1 MMFSYKKAKNVLALT
16 AALSV
21 LCSQSVFAATLELD
35 LEETIQRALLT
46 NPDIKIAESQRKEAK
61 ADYSAAKSARGIS
74 ISLNHSTGRGGYADN
89 QAVRDAAGRIL
100 GYTKY
105 IGNDHSNSITASL
118 PIFTGGEL
126 QGQIGQAKANYRTML
141 SAEQQAYNEMKET
154 ATTGYFNM
162 LNAGNMKN
170 LRTESVDRLQ
180 AHLDNVIAQYNVG
193 IVARADVLRSEVE
206 LANAK
211 QDLITASN
219 EYDVAE
225 ATLNNI
231 IGTPLNTTLTLKDT
245 LQYVPYD
252 NDMAYCLAYS
262 EEHRP
267 ELKQAEYGVDAAE
280 AALVVARSG
289 HMPKIYANAS
299 NNWGGDGSNWPGD
312 DNENWSVGVTASM
325 NIFDS
330 GVTWSK
336 IHAAQEAL
344 VQAKETQRQVKD
356 AVELEVRTDYLNM
369 REAEKRITTAQVA
382 VASAEE
388 DYHIAVVRYQAG
400 VGTNIDVMDAQEAL
414 TQAKTNYY
422 QALYNYNTSKAA
434 LNTSMGVGVPVPE
447 PRTFPEPVED
457 TDVSAD
463 TEDAAAETVPD
474 EEMADADVQQGAEE
488 AANDSENAD
497 AEAAENAAPAE
508 QQSEAVPA
516 EEAAVDA
523 QAAAE

>member
-1 MMFSYKKAKNVLALT
+1 MFSYKKAKNVLALT

-46 NPDIKIAESQRKEAK
+46 NPSVKIAEYNRKAAK
-61 ADYSAAKSARGIS
+61 ADYSAAKGARGIS
-74 ISLNHSTGRGGYADN
+74 ISLNHESGRGGYADN
-89 QAVRDAAGRIL
+89 HILRDAAGRIL
-100 GYTKY
+100 SNDKQ
-105 IGNDHSNSITASL
+105 IGNTHSNSITASL

-126 QGQIGQAKANYRTML
+126 QGQIGQAKANYRSML
-141 SAEQQAYNEMKET
+141 SAEEQAYNEMKET

-162 LNAGNMKN
+162 LNATNMKA
-170 LRTESVDRLQ
+170 LRQESVDRLQ

-206 LANAK
+206 LANA
-211 QDLITASN
+211 QQNYITASN

-231 IGTPLNTTLTLKDT
+231 IGTPLGTTLLLKDR
-245 LQYVPYD
+245 LQYEPYE

-262 EEHRP
+262 EQHRP
-267 ELKQAEYGVDAAE
+267 ELKQAEYAIDSAE

-289 HMPKIYANAS
+289 HMPKVYANAS
-299 NNWGGDGSNWPGD
+299 NNWGGNGSDWPGD
-312 DNENWSVGVTASM
+312 DDENWSVGVTASM
-325 NIFDS
+325 NVFDS

-336 IHAAQEAL
+336 IHAAQENLAK
-344 VQAKETQRQVKD
+344 AKESQRQIKD
-356 AVELEVRTDYLNM
+356 NVELEVRTDYLNL
-369 REAEKRITTAQVA
+369 REAEKRITTTQVA

-434 LNTSMGVGVPVPE
+434 LNTSMGVGVSVPE

-457 TDVSAD
+457 TAAQSTESQSAGTD
-463 TEDAAAETVPD
+463 TAAAEQT
-474 EEMADADVQQGAEE
+474 AE
-488 AANDSENAD
+488 
-497 AEAAENAAPAE
+497 
-508 QQSEAVPA
+508 
-516 EEAAVDA
+516 
-523 QAAAE
+523 

>member
-1 MMFSYKKAKNVLALT
+1 MFSYKKAKNVLALT

-46 NPDIKIAESQRKEAK
+46 NPSVKFAEYNRKAAK
-61 ADYSAAKSARGIS
+61 ADYSAAKGARGIS
-74 ISLNHSTGRGGYADN
+74 ISLSHDSGRGGYADYAWRN
-89 QAVRDAAGRIL
+89 VNGGAPIW
-100 GYTKY
+100 TKS
-105 IGNDHSNSITASL
+105 IGNSHSNSITASL

-126 QGQIGQAKANYRTML
+126 QGQIGQAKANYRSML
-141 SAEQQAYNEMKET
+141 SAEEQAYNEMKET

-162 LNAGNMKN
+162 LNATNMKA
-170 LRTESVDRLQ
+170 LRQESVDRLQ

-206 LANAK
+206 LANA
-211 QDLITASN
+211 QQNYITASN
-219 EYDVAE
+219 EYDIAE

-231 IGTPLNTTLTLKDT
+231 IGTPLGTTLLLKDR
-245 LQYVPYD
+245 LQYEPYE

-262 EEHRP
+262 EQHRP
-267 ELKQAEYGVDAAE
+267 ELKQAEYAIDSAE

-289 HMPKIYANAS
+289 HMPKVYANAS
-299 NNWGGDGSNWPGD
+299 NNWGGNGSDWPGD
-312 DNENWSVGVTASM
+312 DDENWSVGVTASM
-325 NIFDS
+325 NVFDS

-336 IHAAQEAL
+336 IHAAQENLAK
-344 VQAKETQRQVKD
+344 AKESQRQIKD
-356 AVELEVRTDYLNM
+356 NVELEVRTDYLSM

-457 TDVSAD
+457 TAAQAADAQSAG
-463 TEDAAAETVPD
+463 TDAAAQTENA
-474 EEMADADVQQGAEE
+474 AD
-488 AANDSENAD
+488 DSAQASTAD
-497 AEAAENAAPAE
+497 AEQPAAENAASTAAE
-508 QQSEAVPA
+508 NGNT
-516 EEAAVDA
+516 
-523 QAAAE
+523 AAAEQTAE

>member
-1 MMFSYKKAKNVLALT
+1 MFSYKKAKNVLALT

-46 NPDIKIAESQRKEAK
+46 NPSVKIAEYNRKAAK
-61 ADYSAAKSARGIS
+61 ADYSAAKGARGIS
-74 ISLNHSTGRGGYADN
+74 ISLSHSTGRNGYADPQYN
-89 QAVRDAAGRIL
+89 QQLNIW
-100 GYTKY
+100 TKG
-105 IGNDHSNSITASL
+105 IGNSHSNSITASL

-126 QGQIGQAKANYRTML
+126 QGQIGQAKANYRSML
-141 SAEQQAYNEMKET
+141 SAEEQAYNEMKET

-162 LNAGNMKN
+162 LNATNMKA
-170 LRTESVDRLQ
+170 LRQESVDRLQ

-206 LANAK
+206 LANA
-211 QDLITASN
+211 QQNYITASN

-231 IGTPLNTTLTLKDT
+231 IGTPLGTTLLLKDR
-245 LQYVPYD
+245 LQYEPYE

-262 EEHRP
+262 EQHRP
-267 ELKQAEYGVDAAE
+267 ELKQAEYAIDSAE

-289 HMPKIYANAS
+289 HMPKVYANAS
-299 NNWGGDGSNWPGD
+299 NNWGGNGSDWPGD
-312 DNENWSVGVTASM
+312 DDENWSVGVTASM
-325 NIFDS
+325 NVFDS

-336 IHAAQEAL
+336 IHAAQENLAK
-344 VQAKETQRQVKD
+344 AKETQRQIKD
-356 AVELEVRTDYLNM
+356 NVELEVRTDYLNL
-369 REAEKRITTAQVA
+369 REAEKRITTTQVA

-457 TDVSAD
+457 TAAQAADAQSAG
-463 TEDAAAETVPD
+463 TDAAAQT
-474 EEMADADVQQGAEE
+474 
-488 AANDSENAD
+488 ENAD
-497 AEAAENAAPAE
+497 SDTAQAPANTADAEQPAAENAASTAAE
-508 QQSEAVPA
+508 NGNT
-516 EEAAVDA
+516 
-523 QAAAE
+523 AAAEQTAE

>member
-1 MMFSYKKAKNVLALT
+1 MFSYKKAKNVLALT

-46 NPDIKIAESQRKEAK
+46 NPSVKIAEYNRKAAK
-61 ADYSAAKSARGIS
+61 ADYSAAKGARGIS
-74 ISLNHSTGRGGYADN
+74 ISLNHSTGRGGYAEAQSRFNTAMGTWISDK
-89 QAVRDAAGRIL
+89 Q
-100 GYTKY
+100 
-105 IGNDHSNSITASL
+105 IGNSHSNSITASL

-126 QGQIGQAKANYRTML
+126 QGQIGQSKANYRSML
-141 SAEQQAYNEMKET
+141 SAEEQAYNEMKET

-162 LNAGNMKN
+162 LNATNMKA
-170 LRTESVDRLQ
+170 LRQESVDRLQ

-206 LANAK
+206 LANA
-211 QDLITASN
+211 QQNYITASN

-231 IGTPLNTTLTLKDT
+231 IGTPLGTTLLLKDR
-245 LQYVPYD
+245 LQYEPYE

-262 EEHRP
+262 EQHRP

-289 HMPKIYANAS
+289 HMPKVYANAS
-299 NNWGGDGSNWPGD
+299 NNWGGNGSDWPGD
-312 DNENWSVGVTASM
+312 DDENWSVGVTASM
-325 NIFDS
+325 NVFDS

-336 IHAAQEAL
+336 IHAAQENLAK
-344 VQAKETQRQVKD
+344 AKESQRQIKD
-356 AVELEVRTDYLNM
+356 NVELEVRTDYLNL

-457 TDVSAD
+457 T
-463 TEDAAAETVPD
+463 AAQA
-474 EEMADADVQQGAEE
+474 ADAQSAGTDT
-488 AANDSENAD
+488 AAQTENAASDSAQASTAD
-497 AEAAENAAPAE
+497 AEQPAAENAASTAAE
-508 QQSEAVPA
+508 NGNT
-516 EEAAVDA
+516 
-523 QAAAE
+523 AAAEQTAE

>member
-1 MMFSYKKAKNVLALT
+1 MFSYKKAKNVLALT

-46 NPDIKIAESQRKEAK
+46 NPSVKIAEYNRKAAK
-61 ADYSAAKSARGIS
+61 ADYSAAKSSRGIS
-74 ISLNHSTGRGGYADN
+74 ISLSHDSGRGGYADN
-89 QAVRDAAGRIL
+89 RSYVITDNMGRQIPR
-100 GYTKY
+100 YDKS
-105 IGNDHSNSITASL
+105 IGNSHSNSITASL

-126 QGQIGQAKANYRTML
+126 QGQIGQAKANYRSML
-141 SAEQQAYNEMKET
+141 SAEEQAYNEMKET

-162 LNAGNMKN
+162 LNATNMKA
-170 LRTESVDRLQ
+170 LRQESVDRLQ

-206 LANAK
+206 LANA
-211 QDLITASN
+211 QQNYITASN

-231 IGTPLNTTLTLKDT
+231 IGTPLGTTLLLKDR
-245 LQYVPYD
+245 LQYEPYE

-262 EEHRP
+262 EQHRP
-267 ELKQAEYGVDAAE
+267 ELKQAEYAIDSAE

-289 HMPKIYANAS
+289 HMPKVYANAS
-299 NNWGGDGSNWPGD
+299 NNWGGNGSDWPGD
-312 DNENWSVGVTASM
+312 DDENWSVGVTASM
-325 NIFDS
+325 NVFDS

-336 IHAAQEAL
+336 IHAAQENLAK
-344 VQAKETQRQVKD
+344 AKESQRQIKD
-356 AVELEVRTDYLNM
+356 NVELEVRTDYLNL
-369 REAEKRITTAQVA
+369 REAEKRITTTQVA

-457 TDVSAD
+457 TAAQAADAQSAG
-463 TEDAAAETVPD
+463 TDAAAQTENA
-474 EEMADADVQQGAEE
+474 ADDSAQAP
-488 AANDSENAD
+488 ANTAD
-497 AEAAENAAPAE
+497 AEQPAAENAASTAAE
-508 QQSEAVPA
+508 NGNT
-516 EEAAVDA
+516 
-523 QAAAE
+523 AAAEQTAE

>member
-1 MMFSYKKAKNVLALT
+1 MFSYKKAKNVLALT

-46 NPDIKIAESQRKEAK
+46 NPSVKIAEYNRKAAK

-74 ISLNHSTGRGGYADN
+74 ISLSHDSGRGGYADPQYN
-89 QAVRDAAGRIL
+89 QQLRIW
-100 GYTKY
+100 TKG
-105 IGNDHSNSITASL
+105 IDNSHSNSITASL

-126 QGQIGQAKANYRTML
+126 QGQIGQAKANYRSML
-141 SAEQQAYNEMKET
+141 SAEEQAYNEMKET

-162 LNAGNMKN
+162 LNATNMKA
-170 LRTESVDRLQ
+170 LRQESVDRLQ

-206 LANAK
+206 LANA
-211 QDLITASN
+211 QQNYITASN

-231 IGTPLNTTLTLKDT
+231 IGTPLGTTLLLKDR
-245 LQYVPYD
+245 LQYEPYE

-262 EEHRP
+262 EQHRP
-267 ELKQAEYGVDAAE
+267 ELKQAEYAIDSAE

-289 HMPKIYANAS
+289 HMPKVYANAS
-299 NNWGGDGSNWPGD
+299 NNWGGNGSDWPGD
-312 DNENWSVGVTASM
+312 DDENWSVGVTASM
-325 NIFDS
+325 NVFDS

-336 IHAAQEAL
+336 IHAAQENLAK
-344 VQAKETQRQVKD
+344 AKESQRQIKD
-356 AVELEVRTDYLNM
+356 NVELEVRTDYLSM

-447 PRTFPEPVED
+447 PRTFPEP
-457 TDVSAD
+457 
-463 TEDAAAETVPD
+463 
-474 EEMADADVQQGAEE
+474 
-488 AANDSENAD
+488 
-497 AEAAENAAPAE
+497 AENAASTAAE
-508 QQSEAVPA
+508 NGNT
-516 EEAAVDA
+516 
-523 QAAAE
+523 AAAEQTAE

>member
-1 MMFSYKKAKNVLALT
+1 MFSYKKAKNVLALT

-21 LCSQSVFAATLELD
+21 LCSQSVFAAALELD
-35 LEETIQRALLT
+35 LDETIQRALLT

-74 ISLNHSTGRGGYADN
+74 ISLSHSTGRNGYADN
-89 QAVRDAAGRIL
+89 RLNPIYDNAGNLI
-100 GYTKY
+100 GTSYNKS
-105 IGNDHSNSITASL
+105 IGNSHSNSITASL
-118 PIFTGGEL
+118 PLFTGGEL
-126 QGQIGQAKANYRTML
+126 QGQIGQAKANYRSML
-141 SAEQQAYNEMKET
+141 SAEEQAYNEMKET

-162 LNAGNMKN
+162 LNAGNMKA
-170 LRTESVDRLQ
+170 LRQESVDRLQ
-180 AHLDNVIAQYNVG
+180 AHLDNVVAQYNVG

-211 QDLITASN
+211 QDYITASN

-231 IGTPLNTTLTLKDT
+231 IGTPLNTTLKLKDS

-262 EEHRP
+262 EQHRP

-299 NNWGGDGSNWPGD
+299 DNWGGNGSNWPGD
-312 DNENWSVGVTASM
+312 DDENWSVGVTASI
-325 NIFDS
+325 NVFDS

-344 VQAKETQRQVKD
+344 VQAKESQRQIKD
-356 AVELEVRTDYLNM
+356 NVELEVRTDYLSM

-457 TDVSAD
+457 TAAQAADGSAQ
-463 TEDAAAETVPD
+463 AP
-474 EEMADADVQQGAEE
+474 
-488 AANDSENAD
+488 ANTAD
-497 AEAAENAAPAE
+497 AEQPAAENAA
-508 QQSEAVPA
+508 ST
-516 EEAAVDA
+516 AAGNGNT
-523 QAAAE
+523 AAAEQTAE

>member
-1 MMFSYKKAKNVLALT
+1 MFSYKKAKNVLALT

-46 NPDIKIAESQRKEAK
+46 NPSVKIAEYNRKAAK
-61 ADYSAAKSARGIS
+61 ADYSAAKSSRGIS
-74 ISLNHSTGRGGYADN
+74 ISLSHDSGRGGYADN
-89 QAVRDAAGRIL
+89 RSYVITDNMGRQIPR
-100 GYTKY
+100 YDKS
-105 IGNDHSNSITASL
+105 IGNSHSNSITASL

-126 QGQIGQAKANYRTML
+126 QGQIGQAKANYRSML
-141 SAEQQAYNEMKET
+141 SAEEQAYNEMKET

-162 LNAGNMKN
+162 LNATNMKA
-170 LRTESVDRLQ
+170 LRQESVDRLQ

-206 LANAK
+206 LANA
-211 QDLITASN
+211 QQNYITASN

-231 IGTPLNTTLTLKDT
+231 IGTPLGTTLLLKDR
-245 LQYVPYD
+245 LQYEPYE

-262 EEHRP
+262 EQHRP
-267 ELKQAEYGVDAAE
+267 ELKQAEYAIDSAE

-289 HMPKIYANAS
+289 HMPKVYANAS
-299 NNWGGDGSNWPGD
+299 NNWGGNGSDWPGD
-312 DNENWSVGVTASM
+312 DDENWSVGVTASM
-325 NIFDS
+325 NVFDS

-336 IHAAQEAL
+336 IHAAQENLAK
-344 VQAKETQRQVKD
+344 AKESQRQIKD
-356 AVELEVRTDYLNM
+356 NVELEVRTDYLNL
-369 REAEKRITTAQVA
+369 REAEKRITTTQVA

-457 TDVSAD
+457 TAAQAADAQSAG
-463 TEDAAAETVPD
+463 TDAAAQTENS
-474 EEMADADVQQGAEE
+474 
-488 AANDSENAD
+488 ANDSAQAPANTAD
-497 AEAAENAAPAE
+497 AEQPAVENAASTAAEN
-508 QQSEAVPA
+508 VNT
-516 EEAAVDA
+516 
-523 QAAAE
+523 AAAEQTAE

>member
-1 MMFSYKKAKNVLALT
+1 MFSYKKAKNVLALT

-46 NPDIKIAESQRKEAK
+46 NPSVKIAEYNRKAAK
-61 ADYSAAKSARGIS
+61 ADYSAAKGARGIS
-74 ISLNHSTGRGGYADN
+74 ISLSHDSGRGGYADYAMRSVN
-89 QAVRDAAGRIL
+89 GGTKIL
-100 GYTKY
+100 TKG
-105 IGNDHSNSITASL
+105 IGNSHSNSITASL

-126 QGQIGQAKANYRTML
+126 QGQIGQAKANYRSML
-141 SAEQQAYNEMKET
+141 SAEEQAYNEMKET

-162 LNAGNMKN
+162 LNATNMKA
-170 LRTESVDRLQ
+170 LRQESVDRLQ

-206 LANAK
+206 LANA
-211 QDLITASN
+211 QQNYITASN

-231 IGTPLNTTLTLKDT
+231 IGTPLGTTLLLKDR
-245 LQYVPYD
+245 LQYEPYE

-262 EEHRP
+262 EQHRP
-267 ELKQAEYGVDAAE
+267 ELKQAEYAIDSAE

-289 HMPKIYANAS
+289 HMPKVYANAS
-299 NNWGGDGSNWPGD
+299 NNWGGNGSDWPGD
-312 DNENWSVGVTASM
+312 DDENWSVGVTASM
-325 NIFDS
+325 NVFDS

-336 IHAAQEAL
+336 IHAAQENLAK
-344 VQAKETQRQVKD
+344 AKESQRQIKD
-356 AVELEVRTDYLNM
+356 NVELEVRTDYLNL
-369 REAEKRITTAQVA
+369 REAEKRITTTQVA

-457 TDVSAD
+457 TAAQAADAQSAGI
-463 TEDAAAETVPD
+463 DAAAQTENA
-474 EEMADADVQQGAEE
+474 ADGSAQAP
-488 AANDSENAD
+488 ANTAD
-497 AEAAENAAPAE
+497 AEQPAAENAASTAAE
-508 QQSEAVPA
+508 NGNT
-516 EEAAVDA
+516 
-523 QAAAE
+523 AAAEQTAE

>member
-1 MMFSYKKAKNVLALT
+1 MFSYKKAKNVLALT

-46 NPDIKIAESQRKEAK
+46 NPSVKIAEYNRKAAK
-61 ADYSAAKSARGIS
+61 ADYSAAKGARGIS
-74 ISLNHSTGRGGYADN
+74 ISLSHESGRGGYADN
-89 QAVRDAAGRIL
+89 HILRDAAGRIL
-100 GYTKY
+100 SNDKQ
-105 IGNDHSNSITASL
+105 IGNTHSNSITASL

-126 QGQIGQAKANYRTML
+126 QGQIGQAKANYRSML
-141 SAEQQAYNEMKET
+141 SAEEQAYNEMKET

-162 LNAGNMKN
+162 LNATNMKA
-170 LRTESVDRLQ
+170 LRQESVDRLQ

-206 LANAK
+206 LANA
-211 QDLITASN
+211 QQNYITASN

-231 IGTPLNTTLTLKDT
+231 IGTPLGTTLLLKDR
-245 LQYVPYD
+245 LQYEPYE

-262 EEHRP
+262 EQHRP
-267 ELKQAEYGVDAAE
+267 ELKQAEYAIDSAE

-289 HMPKIYANAS
+289 HMPKVYANAS
-299 NNWGGDGSNWPGD
+299 NNWGGNGSDWPGD
-312 DNENWSVGVTASM
+312 DDENWSVGVTASM
-325 NIFDS
+325 NVFDS

-336 IHAAQEAL
+336 IHAAQENLAK
-344 VQAKETQRQVKD
+344 AKESQRQIKD
-356 AVELEVRTDYLNM
+356 NVELEVRTDYLNL
-369 REAEKRITTAQVA
+369 REAEKRITTTQVA

-457 TDVSAD
+457 TAAQAADAQSAG
-463 TEDAAAETVPD
+463 TDAAAQTEN
-474 EEMADADVQQGAEE
+474 
-488 AANDSENAD
+488 AASDSEQAPANTAD
-497 AEAAENAAPAE
+497 AEQPAAENAASTSTAAENGNTAGAE
-508 QQSEAVPA
+508 QTA
-516 EEAAVDA
+516 E
-523 QAAAE
+523 

>member
-1 MMFSYKKAKNVLALT
+1 MFSYKKAKNVLALT

-46 NPDIKIAESQRKEAK
+46 NPNVKIAEYNRKAAK

-89 QAVRDAAGRIL
+89 QFFEGVNIG
-100 GYTKY
+100 KQ
-105 IGNDHSNSITASL
+105 IGNSHNNSVTATL

-126 QGQIGQAKANYRTML
+126 QGQIGQAKANYRSML
-141 SAEQQAYNEMKET
+141 SAEEQAYIEMKET
-154 ATTGYFNM
+154 ATSGYFTM
-162 LNAGNMKN
+162 LDAGNMKT
-170 LRTESVDRLQ
+170 LRQESVDRLQ

-211 QDLITASN
+211 QDYITAAN
-219 EYDVAE
+219 QYDVAE

-231 IGTPLNTTLTLKDT
+231 IGTPLGTTLVLKDS

-262 EEHRP
+262 EEYRP

-289 HMPKIYANAS
+289 HMPKISASAS
-299 NNWGGDGSNWPGD
+299 NYWGGDGSNWPGD
-312 DNENWSVGVTASM
+312 DDENWSIGVTASM

-336 IHAAQEAL
+336 IHAAQENLAK
-344 VQAKETQRQVKD
+344 AKETQRQIKD

-369 REAEKRITTAQVA
+369 REAEKRISTTQVA

-457 TDVSAD
+457 T
-463 TEDAAAETVPD
+463 AAQA
-474 EEMADADVQQGAEE
+474 ADAQSAGTDTAAQTEN
-488 AANDSENAD
+488 AANDSAQAPANTAD
-497 AEAAENAAPAE
+497 AEQPAAENAASTAAE
-508 QQSEAVPA
+508 NVNT
-516 EEAAVDA
+516 
-523 QAAAE
+523 AAAEQTAE

>member
-1 MMFSYKKAKNVLALT
+1 MFSYKKAKNVLALT

-46 NPDIKIAESQRKEAK
+46 NPSVKIAEYNRKAAK
-61 ADYSAAKSARGIS
+61 ADYSAAKGARGIS
-74 ISLNHSTGRGGYADN
+74 ISLSHDSGRGGYADYAMRSVN
-89 QAVRDAAGRIL
+89 GGTEIW
-100 GYTKY
+100 TKG
-105 IGNDHSNSITASL
+105 IGNSHSNSITASL

-126 QGQIGQAKANYRTML
+126 QGQIGQAKANYRSML
-141 SAEQQAYNEMKET
+141 SAEEQAYNEMKET

-162 LNAGNMKN
+162 LNATNMKA
-170 LRTESVDRLQ
+170 LRQESVDRLQ

-206 LANAK
+206 LANA
-211 QDLITASN
+211 QQNYITASN

-231 IGTPLNTTLTLKDT
+231 IGTPLGTTLLLKDR
-245 LQYVPYD
+245 LQYEPYE

-262 EEHRP
+262 EQHRP
-267 ELKQAEYGVDAAE
+267 ELKQAEYAIDSAE

-289 HMPKIYANAS
+289 HMPKVYANAS
-299 NNWGGDGSNWPGD
+299 NNWGGNGSDWPGD
-312 DNENWSVGVTASM
+312 DDENWSVGVTASM
-325 NIFDS
+325 NVFDS

-336 IHAAQEAL
+336 IHAAQENLAK
-344 VQAKETQRQVKD
+344 AKESQRQIKD
-356 AVELEVRTDYLNM
+356 NVELEVRTDYLNL
-369 REAEKRITTAQVA
+369 REAEKRITTTQVA

-457 TDVSAD
+457 TAAQAADAQSAG
-463 TEDAAAETVPD
+463 TDAAAQTENA
-474 EEMADADVQQGAEE
+474 ADGSAQAPT
-488 AANDSENAD
+488 NTAD
-497 AEAAENAAPAE
+497 AEQPAAENAASTAAE
-508 QQSEAVPA
+508 NGNT
-516 EEAAVDA
+516 
-523 QAAAE
+523 AAAEQTAE

>member
-1 MMFSYKKAKNVLALT
+1 MFSYKKAKNVLALT

-46 NPDIKIAESQRKEAK
+46 NPSVKIAEYNRKAAK
-61 ADYSAAKSARGIS
+61 ADYSAAKGARGIS
-74 ISLNHSTGRGGYADN
+74 ISLSHDSGRGGYADYAKRSIN
-89 QAVRDAAGRIL
+89 GGTEIW
-100 GYTKY
+100 TKG
-105 IGNDHSNSITASL
+105 IGNSHSNSISASL

-126 QGQIGQAKANYRTML
+126 QGQIGQAKANYRSML
-141 SAEQQAYNEMKET
+141 SAEEQAYNEMKET

-162 LNAGNMKN
+162 LNATNMKA
-170 LRTESVDRLQ
+170 LRQESVDRLQ

-206 LANAK
+206 LANA
-211 QDLITASN
+211 QQNYITASN
-219 EYDVAE
+219 QYDVAE

-231 IGTPLNTTLTLKDT
+231 IGTPLGTTLLLKDR
-245 LQYVPYD
+245 LQYEPYE

-262 EEHRP
+262 EQHRP

-289 HMPKIYANAS
+289 HMPKVYASAS
-299 NNWGGDGSNWPGD
+299 NSWASESWPGD
-312 DNENWSVGVTASM
+312 DNEEWQVGVTASM
-325 NIFDS
+325 NVFDS

-336 IHAAQEAL
+336 IHAAQENLAK
-344 VQAKETQRQVKD
+344 AKESQRQIKD
-356 AVELEVRTDYLNM
+356 NVELEVRTDYLNL
-369 REAEKRITTAQVA
+369 REAEKRITTTQVA

-457 TDVSAD
+457 TAAQAADAQSAG
-463 TEDAAAETVPD
+463 TDAAAQTENA
-474 EEMADADVQQGAEE
+474 ADDSAQAP
-488 AANDSENAD
+488 ANTAD
-497 AEAAENAAPAE
+497 AEQPAAENAASTAAE
-508 QQSEAVPA
+508 NGNT
-516 EEAAVDA
+516 
-523 QAAAE
+523 AAAEQTAE

>member
-1 MMFSYKKAKNVLALT
+1 MFSYKKAKNVLALT

-46 NPDIKIAESQRKEAK
+46 NPSVKIAEYNRKAAK
-61 ADYSAAKSARGIS
+61 ADYSAAKGARGIS
-74 ISLNHSTGRGGYADN
+74 ISLSHDSGRGGYADYAMRSVN
-89 QAVRDAAGRIL
+89 GGTPIW
-100 GYTKY
+100 TKS
-105 IGNDHSNSITASL
+105 IGNSHSNSITASL

-126 QGQIGQAKANYRTML
+126 QGQIGQAKANYRSML
-141 SAEQQAYNEMKET
+141 SAEEQAYNEMKET

-162 LNAGNMKN
+162 LNATNMKA
-170 LRTESVDRLQ
+170 LRQESVDRLQ

-206 LANAK
+206 LANA
-211 QDLITASN
+211 QQNYITASN

-231 IGTPLNTTLTLKDT
+231 IGTPLGTTLLLKDR
-245 LQYVPYD
+245 LQYEPYE

-262 EEHRP
+262 EQHRP
-267 ELKQAEYGVDAAE
+267 ELKQAEYAIDSAE

-289 HMPKIYANAS
+289 HMPKVYANAS
-299 NNWGGDGSNWPGD
+299 NNWGGNGSDWPGD
-312 DNENWSVGVTASM
+312 DDENWSVGVTASM
-325 NIFDS
+325 NVFDS

-336 IHAAQEAL
+336 IHAAQENLAK
-344 VQAKETQRQVKD
+344 AKESQRQIKD
-356 AVELEVRTDYLNM
+356 NVELEVRTDYLNL
-369 REAEKRITTAQVA
+369 REAEKRITTTQVA

-457 TDVSAD
+457 T
-463 TEDAAAETVPD
+463 AAQA
-474 EEMADADVQQGAEE
+474 ADAQSAGTDT
-488 AANDSENAD
+488 AAQTENAADDSAQAPANTAD
-497 AEAAENAAPAE
+497 AEQPAAENAASTAAE
-508 QQSEAVPA
+508 NGNT
-516 EEAAVDA
+516 
-523 QAAAE
+523 AAAEQTAE

>member
-1 MMFSYKKAKNVLALT
+1 MFSYKKAKNVLALT

-46 NPDIKIAESQRKEAK
+46 NPSVKIAEYNRKAAK
-61 ADYSAAKSARGIS
+61 ADYSAAKGARGIS
-74 ISLNHSTGRGGYADN
+74 ISLSHDSGRGGYADPQYN
-89 QAVRDAAGRIL
+89 QQLNIW
-100 GYTKY
+100 TKG
-105 IGNDHSNSITASL
+105 IGNSHSNSITASL

-126 QGQIGQAKANYRTML
+126 QGQIGQAKANYRSML
-141 SAEQQAYNEMKET
+141 SAEEQAYNEMKET

-162 LNAGNMKN
+162 LNATNMKA
-170 LRTESVDRLQ
+170 LRQESVDRLQ

-206 LANAK
+206 LANA
-211 QDLITASN
+211 QQNYITASN

-231 IGTPLNTTLTLKDT
+231 IGTPLGTTLLLKDR
-245 LQYVPYD
+245 LQYEPYE

-262 EEHRP
+262 EQHRP
-267 ELKQAEYGVDAAE
+267 ELKQAEYAIDSAE

-289 HMPKIYANAS
+289 HMPKVYANAS
-299 NNWGGDGSNWPGD
+299 NNWGGNGSDWPGD
-312 DNENWSVGVTASM
+312 DDENWSVGVTASM
-325 NIFDS
+325 NVFDS

-336 IHAAQEAL
+336 IHAAQENLAK
-344 VQAKETQRQVKD
+344 AKESQRQIKD
-356 AVELEVRTDYLNM
+356 NVELEVRTDYLNL
-369 REAEKRITTAQVA
+369 REAEKRITTTQVA

-457 TDVSAD
+457 T
-463 TEDAAAETVPD
+463 AAQA
-474 EEMADADVQQGAEE
+474 ADAQSAGTDT
-488 AANDSENAD
+488 AAQTESAASDSAQTPANTAD
-497 AEAAENAAPAE
+497 AEQPAAENAASTAAE
-508 QQSEAVPA
+508 NGNT
-516 EEAAVDA
+516 
-523 QAAAE
+523 AAAEQTAE

>member
-1 MMFSYKKAKNVLALT
+1 MFSYKKAKNVLALT
-16 AALSV
+16 AALTA

-35 LEETIQRALLT
+35 LDETIQRALLT
-46 NPDIKIAESQRKEAK
+46 NPNVKIAEYNRKAAK
-61 ADYSAAKSARGIS
+61 ADYSAAKGARGIS
-74 ISLNHSTGRGGYADN
+74 ISLSHESGRGGYADN
-89 QAVRDAAGRIL
+89 HILRDAAGRIL
-100 GYTKY
+100 SNDKQ
-105 IGNDHSNSITASL
+105 IGNTHSNSITASL

-126 QGQIGQAKANYRTML
+126 QGQIGQAKANYRSML
-141 SAEQQAYNEMKET
+141 SAEEQAYNEMKET

-162 LNAGNMKN
+162 LNATNMKA
-170 LRTESVDRLQ
+170 LRQESVDRLQ

-206 LANAK
+206 LANA
-211 QDLITASN
+211 QQNYITASN

-231 IGTPLNTTLTLKDT
+231 IGTPLGTTLLLKDR
-245 LQYVPYD
+245 LQYEPYE

-262 EEHRP
+262 EQHRP
-267 ELKQAEYGVDAAE
+267 ELKQAEYAIDSAE

-289 HMPKIYANAS
+289 HMPKVYANAS
-299 NNWGGDGSNWPGD
+299 NNWGGNGSDWPGD
-312 DNENWSVGVTASM
+312 DDENWSVGVTASM
-325 NIFDS
+325 NVFDS

-336 IHAAQEAL
+336 IHAAQENLAK
-344 VQAKETQRQVKD
+344 AKESQRQIKD
-356 AVELEVRTDYLNM
+356 NVELEVRTDYLNL
-369 REAEKRITTAQVA
+369 REAEKRITTTQVA

-447 PRTFPEPVED
+447 PRTFSEPVED
-457 TDVSAD
+457 T
-463 TEDAAAETVPD
+463 AAQA
-474 EEMADADVQQGAEE
+474 ADAQSAGTDAVAQTEN
-488 AANDSENAD
+488 AADGSAQAPANTAD
-497 AEAAENAAPAE
+497 AEQPAAENAASTAAE
-508 QQSEAVPA
+508 NGNT
-516 EEAAVDA
+516 
-523 QAAAE
+523 AAAEQTAE

>member
-1 MMFSYKKAKNVLALT
+1 MFSYKKAKNVLALT

-46 NPDIKIAESQRKEAK
+46 NPSVKIAEYNRKAAK

-74 ISLNHSTGRGGYADN
+74 ISLSHDSGRGGYADN
-89 QAVRDAAGRIL
+89 RSYVITDNMGRQIPR
-100 GYTKY
+100 YDKS
-105 IGNDHSNSITASL
+105 IGNSHSNSITASL

-126 QGQIGQAKANYRTML
+126 QGQIGQAKANYRSML
-141 SAEQQAYNEMKET
+141 SAEEQAYNEMKET

-162 LNAGNMKN
+162 LNATNMKA
-170 LRTESVDRLQ
+170 LRQESVDRLQ

-206 LANAK
+206 LANA
-211 QDLITASN
+211 QQNYITASN

-231 IGTPLNTTLTLKDT
+231 IGTPLGTTLLLKDR
-245 LQYVPYD
+245 LQYEPYE

-262 EEHRP
+262 EQHRP
-267 ELKQAEYGVDAAE
+267 ELKQAEYAIDSAE

-289 HMPKIYANAS
+289 HMPKVYANAS
-299 NNWGGDGSNWPGD
+299 NNWGGNGSDWPGD
-312 DNENWSVGVTASM
+312 DDENWSVGVTASM
-325 NIFDS
+325 NVFDS

-336 IHAAQEAL
+336 IHAAQENLAK
-344 VQAKETQRQVKD
+344 AKESQRQIKD
-356 AVELEVRTDYLNM
+356 NVELEVRTDYLNL
-369 REAEKRITTAQVA
+369 REAEKRITTTQVA

-457 TDVSAD
+457 TAAQSTESQSAGTD
-463 TEDAAAETVPD
+463 TAARTEN
-474 EEMADADVQQGAEE
+474 
-488 AANDSENAD
+488 AASDSAQAPANTAD
-497 AEAAENAAPAE
+497 AEQPAAENAASTAAE
-508 QQSEAVPA
+508 NGNT
-516 EEAAVDA
+516 
-523 QAAAE
+523 AAAEQTAE

>member
-1 MMFSYKKAKNVLALT
+1 MFSYKKAKNVLALT

-46 NPDIKIAESQRKEAK
+46 NPSVKIAEYNRKAAK
-61 ADYSAAKSARGIS
+61 ADYSAAKGARGIS
-74 ISLNHSTGRGGYADN
+74 ISLSHESGRGGYADN
-89 QAVRDAAGRIL
+89 HILRDAVGRIL
-100 GYTKY
+100 SNDKQ
-105 IGNDHSNSITASL
+105 IGNTHSNSITASL

-126 QGQIGQAKANYRTML
+126 QGQIGQAKANYRSML
-141 SAEQQAYNEMKET
+141 SAEEQAYNEMKET

-162 LNAGNMKN
+162 LNATNMKA
-170 LRTESVDRLQ
+170 LRQESVDRLQ

-206 LANAK
+206 LANA
-211 QDLITASN
+211 QQNYITASN

-231 IGTPLNTTLTLKDT
+231 IGTPLGTTLLLKDR
-245 LQYVPYD
+245 LQYEPYE

-262 EEHRP
+262 EQHRP
-267 ELKQAEYGVDAAE
+267 ELKQAEYAIDSAE

-289 HMPKIYANAS
+289 HMPKVYANAS
-299 NNWGGDGSNWPGD
+299 NNWGGNGSDWPGD
-312 DNENWSVGVTASM
+312 DDENWSVGVTASM
-325 NIFDS
+325 NVFDS

-336 IHAAQEAL
+336 IHAAQENLAK
-344 VQAKETQRQVKD
+344 AKESQRQIKD
-356 AVELEVRTDYLNM
+356 NVELEVRTDYLNL
-369 REAEKRITTAQVA
+369 REAEKRITTTQVA

-434 LNTSMGVGVPVPE
+434 LNTSMGVGVSVPE

-457 TDVSAD
+457 AAAQAADAQSAG
-463 TEDAAAETVPD
+463 TDAAAQTENAADGSAQAPANT
-474 EEMADADVQQGAEE
+474 ADAEQPA
-488 AANDSENAD
+488 SENA
-497 AEAAENAAPAE
+497 ASTAAENGNT
-508 QQSEAVPA
+508 
-516 EEAAVDA
+516 
-523 QAAAE
+523 AAAEQTAE

>member
-1 MMFSYKKAKNVLALT
+1 MFSYKKAKNVLALT

-46 NPDIKIAESQRKEAK
+46 NPSVKIAEYNRKAAK
-61 ADYSAAKSARGIS
+61 ADYSAAKGARGIS
-74 ISLNHSTGRGGYADN
+74 ISLNHSTGRNGYADPQYN
-89 QAVRDAAGRIL
+89 QQLNIW
-100 GYTKY
+100 TKG
-105 IGNDHSNSITASL
+105 IGNSHSNSITASL

-126 QGQIGQAKANYRTML
+126 QGQIGQAKANYRSML
-141 SAEQQAYNEMKET
+141 SAEEQAYNEMKET

-162 LNAGNMKN
+162 LNATNMKA
-170 LRTESVDRLQ
+170 LRQESVDRLQ

-206 LANAK
+206 LANA
-211 QDLITASN
+211 QQNYITASN

-231 IGTPLNTTLTLKDT
+231 IGTPLGTTLLLKDR
-245 LQYVPYD
+245 LQYEPYE

-262 EEHRP
+262 EQHRP
-267 ELKQAEYGVDAAE
+267 ELKQAEYAIDSAE

-289 HMPKIYANAS
+289 HMPKVYANAS
-299 NNWGGDGSNWPGD
+299 NNWGGNGSDWPGD
-312 DNENWSVGVTASM
+312 DDENWSVGVTASM
-325 NIFDS
+325 NVFDS

-336 IHAAQEAL
+336 IHAAQENLAK
-344 VQAKETQRQVKD
+344 AKESQRQIKD
-356 AVELEVRTDYLNM
+356 NVELEVRTDYLNL
-369 REAEKRITTAQVA
+369 REAEKRITTTQVA

-457 TDVSAD
+457 TAAQAADAQSAG
-463 TEDAAAETVPD
+463 TDAAAQTENA
-474 EEMADADVQQGAEE
+474 ADGSAQAP
-488 AANDSENAD
+488 ANTAD
-497 AEAAENAAPAE
+497 AEQPAAENAASTAAE
-508 QQSEAVPA
+508 NGNT
-516 EEAAVDA
+516 
-523 QAAAE
+523 AAAEQTAE

>member
-1 MMFSYKKAKNVLALT
+1 MFSYKKAKNVLALT
-16 AALSV
+16 AALSM

-46 NPDIKIAESQRKEAK
+46 NPSVKIAEYNRKAAK
-61 ADYSAAKSARGIS
+61 ADYSAAKGARGIS
-74 ISLNHSTGRGGYADN
+74 ISLSHDSGRGGYADYAKRSIN
-89 QAVRDAAGRIL
+89 GGTEIW
-100 GYTKY
+100 TKG
-105 IGNDHSNSITASL
+105 IGNSHSNSISASL

-126 QGQIGQAKANYRTML
+126 QGQIGQAKANYRSML
-141 SAEQQAYNEMKET
+141 SAEEQAYNEMKET

-162 LNAGNMKN
+162 LNATNMKA
-170 LRTESVDRLQ
+170 LRQESVDRLQ

-206 LANAK
+206 LANA
-211 QDLITASN
+211 QQNYITASN

-231 IGTPLNTTLTLKDT
+231 IGTPLGTTLLLKDR
-245 LQYVPYD
+245 LQYEPYE

-262 EEHRP
+262 EQHRP
-267 ELKQAEYGVDAAE
+267 ELKQAEYAIDSAE

-289 HMPKIYANAS
+289 HMPKVYANAS
-299 NNWGGDGSNWPGD
+299 NNWGGNGSDWPGD
-312 DNENWSVGVTASM
+312 DDENWSVGVTASM
-325 NIFDS
+325 NVFDS

-336 IHAAQEAL
+336 IHAAQENLAK
-344 VQAKETQRQVKD
+344 AKESQRQIKD
-356 AVELEVRTDYLNM
+356 NVELEVRTDYLNL
-369 REAEKRITTAQVA
+369 REAEKRITTTQVA

-447 PRTFPEPVED
+447 PRTFPKPVED
-457 TDVSAD
+457 TAAQAADAQSAGI
-463 TEDAAAETVPD
+463 DAAAQTENA
-474 EEMADADVQQGAEE
+474 ADDSAQAP
-488 AANDSENAD
+488 ANTAD
-497 AEAAENAAPAE
+497 AEQPAAENAASTAAE
-508 QQSEAVPA
+508 NGNT
-516 EEAAVDA
+516 
-523 QAAAE
+523 AAAEQTAE

>member
-1 MMFSYKKAKNVLALT
+1 MFSYKKAKNVLALT

-46 NPDIKIAESQRKEAK
+46 NPSVKIAEYNRKAAK
-61 ADYSAAKSARGIS
+61 ADYSAAKGARGIS
-74 ISLNHSTGRGGYADN
+74 ISLSHESGRGGYADN
-89 QAVRDAAGRIL
+89 HILRDAAGRIL
-100 GYTKY
+100 SNDKQ
-105 IGNDHSNSITASL
+105 IGNTHSNSITASL

-126 QGQIGQAKANYRTML
+126 QGQIGQAKANYRSML
-141 SAEQQAYNEMKET
+141 SAEEQAYNEMKET

-162 LNAGNMKN
+162 LNATNMKA
-170 LRTESVDRLQ
+170 LRQESVDRLQ

-193 IVARADVLRSEVE
+193 IVARADVLRSEAE
-206 LANAK
+206 LANA
-211 QDLITASN
+211 QQNYITASN

-231 IGTPLNTTLTLKDT
+231 IGTPLGTTLLLKDR
-245 LQYVPYD
+245 LQYEPYE

-262 EEHRP
+262 EQHRP
-267 ELKQAEYGVDAAE
+267 ELKQAEYAIDSAE

-289 HMPKIYANAS
+289 HMPKVYANAS
-299 NNWGGDGSNWPGD
+299 NNWGGNGSDWPGD
-312 DNENWSVGVTASM
+312 DDENWSVGVTASM
-325 NIFDS
+325 NVFDS

-336 IHAAQEAL
+336 IHAAQENLAK
-344 VQAKETQRQVKD
+344 AKESQRQIKD
-356 AVELEVRTDYLNM
+356 NVELEVRTDYLNL
-369 REAEKRITTAQVA
+369 REAEKRITTTQVA

-457 TDVSAD
+457 TAAQAADAQSAG
-463 TEDAAAETVPD
+463 TDAAAQTENA
-474 EEMADADVQQGAEE
+474 ADGSVQAP
-488 AANDSENAD
+488 ANTAD
-497 AEAAENAAPAE
+497 AEQPAAENAA
-508 QQSEAVPA
+508 ST
-516 EEAAVDA
+516 AAGNGNT
-523 QAAAE
+523 AAAEQTAE

>member
-1 MMFSYKKAKNVLALT
+1 MFSYKKAKNVLALT

-21 LCSQSVFAATLELD
+21 LCSQSVFAATLGLD
-35 LEETIQRALLT
+35 LEESIPGALLT
-46 NPDIKIAESQRKEAK
+46 NPSVKIAEYNRKAAK

-74 ISLNHSTGRGGYADN
+74 ISLNHDSGRGGYADN
-89 QAVRDAAGRIL
+89 RRYVITDNMGRQIPR
-100 GYTKY
+100 YDKS
-105 IGNDHSNSITASL
+105 IGNSHSNSITASL

-126 QGQIGQAKANYRTML
+126 QGQIGQAKANYRSML
-141 SAEQQAYNEMKET
+141 SAEEQAYNEMKET

-162 LNAGNMKN
+162 LNATNMKA
-170 LRTESVDRLQ
+170 LRQESVDRLQ

-206 LANAK
+206 LANA
-211 QDLITASN
+211 QQNYITASN
-219 EYDVAE
+219 QYDVAE

-231 IGTPLNTTLTLKDT
+231 IGTPLGTTLLLKDR
-245 LQYVPYD
+245 LQYEPYE

-262 EEHRP
+262 EQHRP
-267 ELKQAEYGVDAAE
+267 ELKQAEYAVDSAE

-289 HMPKIYANAS
+289 HMPKVYANAS
-299 NNWGGDGSNWPGD
+299 NNWGGNGSDWPGD
-312 DNENWSVGVTASM
+312 DDENWSVGVTASM
-325 NIFDS
+325 NVFDS

-336 IHAAQEAL
+336 IHAAQENLAK
-344 VQAKETQRQVKD
+344 AKESQRQIKD
-356 AVELEVRTDYLNM
+356 NVELEVRTDYLNL
-369 REAEKRITTAQVA
+369 REAEKRITTTQVA

-400 VGTNIDVMDAQEAL
+400 VGTNIDVMDAL

-457 TDVSAD
+457 TAAQAADAQSAG
-463 TEDAAAETVPD
+463 TDAAAQTENA
-474 EEMADADVQQGAEE
+474 ADDSAQAP
-488 AANDSENAD
+488 ANTAD
-497 AEAAENAAPAE
+497 AEQPAAENAAGTAAE
-508 QQSEAVPA
+508 NENT
-516 EEAAVDA
+516 
-523 QAAAE
+523 AAAEQTAE

>member
-1 MMFSYKKAKNVLALT
+1 MFSYKKAKNVLALT

-46 NPDIKIAESQRKEAK
+46 NPSVKIAEYNRKAAK
-61 ADYSAAKSARGIS
+61 ADYSAAKGARGIS
-74 ISLNHSTGRGGYADN
+74 ISLSHSTGRNGYADPQYN
-89 QAVRDAAGRIL
+89 QQLDIW
-100 GYTKY
+100 TKG
-105 IGNDHSNSITASL
+105 IGNSHSNSITASL

-126 QGQIGQAKANYRTML
+126 QGQIGQAKANYRSML
-141 SAEQQAYNEMKET
+141 SAEEQAYNEMKET

-162 LNAGNMKN
+162 LNATNMKA
-170 LRTESVDRLQ
+170 LRQESVDRLQ

-206 LANAK
+206 LANA
-211 QDLITASN
+211 QQNYITASN

-231 IGTPLNTTLTLKDT
+231 IGTPLGTTLLLKDR
-245 LQYVPYD
+245 LQYEPYE

-262 EEHRP
+262 EQHRP
-267 ELKQAEYGVDAAE
+267 ELKQAEYAVDSAE

-289 HMPKIYANAS
+289 HMPKVYANAS
-299 NNWGGDGSNWPGD
+299 NNWGGDGSDWPGD
-312 DNENWSVGVTASM
+312 DDENWSVGVTASM
-325 NIFDS
+325 NVFDS

-336 IHAAQEAL
+336 IHAAQENLAK
-344 VQAKETQRQVKD
+344 AKESQRQIKD
-356 AVELEVRTDYLNM
+356 NVELEVRTDYLNL
-369 REAEKRITTAQVA
+369 REAEKRITTTQVA

-457 TDVSAD
+457 TAAQAADAQSAG
-463 TEDAAAETVPD
+463 TDAAAQTEN
-474 EEMADADVQQGAEE
+474 
-488 AANDSENAD
+488 AASDSAQAPANTAD
-497 AEAAENAAPAE
+497 AEQPAAENAASTAAE
-508 QQSEAVPA
+508 NGNT
-516 EEAAVDA
+516 
-523 QAAAE
+523 AAAEQTAE

>member
-1 MMFSYKKAKNVLALT
+1 MFSYKKAKNVLALT

-46 NPDIKIAESQRKEAK
+46 NPSVKIAESQRKEAK

-74 ISLNHSTGRGGYADN
+74 ISLNHDSGRGGYADN
-89 QAVRDAAGRIL
+89 RRYVITDNMGRQIPR
-100 GYTKY
+100 YDKS
-105 IGNDHSNSITASL
+105 IGNSHSNSVTASL

-126 QGQIGQAKANYRTML
+126 QGQIGQAKANYRSML
-141 SAEQQAYNEMKET
+141 SAEEQAYNEMKET

-162 LNAGNMKN
+162 LNATNMKA
-170 LRTESVDRLQ
+170 LRQESVDRLQ

-211 QDLITASN
+211 QDYITASN

-231 IGTPLNTTLTLKDT
+231 IGTPLGTTLLLKDR
-245 LQYVPYD
+245 LQYEPYE

-262 EEHRP
+262 EQHRP

-289 HMPKIYANAS
+289 HMPKVYASAS
-299 NNWGGDGSNWPGD
+299 NSWASESWPGD
-312 DNENWSVGVTASM
+312 DNEEWQVGVTASM

-344 VQAKETQRQVKD
+344 VQAKESQRQIKD
-356 AVELEVRTDYLNM
+356 HVELEVRTDYLSM

-457 TDVSAD
+457 TAAQAADAQSAG
-463 TEDAAAETVPD
+463 TDAAAQTENA
-474 EEMADADVQQGAEE
+474 ADGSAQAP
-488 AANDSENAD
+488 ANTAD
-497 AEAAENAAPAE
+497 AEQPAAENAASTAAE
-508 QQSEAVPA
+508 NGNT
-516 EEAAVDA
+516 
-523 QAAAE
+523 AAAEQTAE

>member
-1 MMFSYKKAKNVLALT
+1 MFSYKKAKNVLALT
-16 AALSV
+16 AALTV

-35 LEETIQRALLT
+35 LDETIQRALLT
-46 NPDIKIAESQRKEAK
+46 NPNVKIAEYNRKAAK

-74 ISLNHSTGRGGYADN
+74 ISLNHQSGRGGYADPHMSVLYDN
-89 QAVRDAAGRIL
+89 QGNAIPR
-100 GYTKY
+100 YSKS
-105 IGNDHSNSITASL
+105 IGNNHSNSITATL

-126 QGQIGQAKANYRTML
+126 QGQIGQAKANYRSML
-141 SAEQQAYNEMKET
+141 SAEEQAYIEMKET
-154 ATTGYFNM
+154 ATNGYFTM
-162 LNAGNMKN
+162 LDAGNMKT
-170 LRTESVDRLQ
+170 LCQESVDRLQ

-211 QDLITASN
+211 QDLISAEN
-219 EYDVAE
+219 GYDVAE

-231 IGTPLNTTLTLKDT
+231 IGTPLSTTLVLKDT

-289 HMPKIYANAS
+289 HMPKISASAS
-299 NNWGGDGSNWPGD
+299 NSWASENWPGD
-312 DNENWSVGVTASM
+312 DNEEWAVGVTASM

-336 IHAAQEAL
+336 IHAAQENLAK
-344 VQAKETQRQVKD
+344 AKETQRQVKD
-356 AVELEVRTDYLNM
+356 AVELEVRTDYLGM
-369 REAEKRITTAQVA
+369 REAEKRISTTQVA
-382 VASAEE
+382 VAQAEE

-400 VGTNIDVMDAQEAL
+400 VGTNIDVMDAQVAL
-414 TQAKTNYY
+414 TEAKTNYVK
-422 QALYNYNTSKAA
+422 ALYDYNTSKAA

-447 PRTFPEPVED
+447 PRTFAEPVED
-457 TDVSAD
+457 TAV
-463 TEDAAAETVPD
+463 T
-474 EEMADADVQQGAEE
+474 
-488 AANDSENAD
+488 AD
-497 AEAAENAAPAE
+497 AEAAAEN
-508 QQSEAVPA
+508 
-516 EEAAVDA
+516 EAATEQPA
-523 QAAAE
+523 AEANAETAQEQAAE

>member
-1 MMFSYKKAKNVLALT
+1 MFSYKKAKNVLALT

-46 NPDIKIAESQRKEAK
+46 NPSVKIAEYNRKAAK

-74 ISLNHSTGRGGYADN
+74 ISLSHDSGRGGYADN
-89 QAVRDAAGRIL
+89 RSYVITDNMGRQIPR
-100 GYTKY
+100 YDKS
-105 IGNDHSNSITASL
+105 IGNSHSNSITASL
-118 PIFTGGEL
+118 PLFTGGEL
-126 QGQIGQAKANYRTML
+126 QGQIGQAKANYRSML
-141 SAEQQAYNEMKET
+141 SAEEQAYNEMKET

-162 LNAGNMKN
+162 LNATNMKA
-170 LRTESVDRLQ
+170 LRQESVDRLQ

-211 QDLITASN
+211 QDYITASN

-231 IGTPLNTTLTLKDT
+231 IGTPLGTTLLLKDS

-262 EEHRP
+262 EQHRP
-267 ELKQAEYGVDAAE
+267 ELKQAEYAIDSAE

-289 HMPKIYANAS
+289 HMPKVYANAS
-299 NNWGGDGSNWPGD
+299 NNWGGNGSDWPGD
-312 DNENWSVGVTASM
+312 DDENWSVGVTASM
-325 NIFDS
+325 NVFDS

-336 IHAAQEAL
+336 IHAAQENLAK
-344 VQAKETQRQVKD
+344 AKESQRQIKD
-356 AVELEVRTDYLNM
+356 NVELEVRTDYLNL
-369 REAEKRITTAQVA
+369 REAEKRITTTQVA

-457 TDVSAD
+457 TAAQAADAQSAG
-463 TEDAAAETVPD
+463 TDAAAQTENAASDSAQVP
-474 EEMADADVQQGAEE
+474 
-488 AANDSENAD
+488 ANTAD
-497 AEAAENAAPAE
+497 AEQPVAENAASTSTAAENENTATAE
-508 QQSEAVPA
+508 QTA
-516 EEAAVDA
+516 E
-523 QAAAE
+523 

>member
-1 MMFSYKKAKNVLALT
+1 MFSYKKAKNVLALT

-35 LEETIQRALLT
+35 LDETIQRALLT

-74 ISLNHSTGRGGYADN
+74 ISLSHSTGRNGYADN
-89 QAVRDAAGRIL
+89 RLNPIYDNAGNLI
-100 GYTKY
+100 GTSYNKS
-105 IGNDHSNSITASL
+105 IGNSHSNSITASL
-118 PIFTGGEL
+118 PLFTGGEL
-126 QGQIGQAKANYRTML
+126 QGQIGQAKANYRSML
-141 SAEQQAYNEMKET
+141 SAEEQAYNEMKET

-162 LNAGNMKN
+162 LNAGNMKA
-170 LRTESVDRLQ
+170 LRQESVDRLQ
-180 AHLDNVIAQYNVG
+180 AHLDNVVAQYNVG

-211 QDLITASN
+211 QDYITASN

-231 IGTPLNTTLTLKDT
+231 IGTPLGTTLLLKDR
-245 LQYVPYD
+245 LQYEPYE

-262 EEHRP
+262 EQHRP
-267 ELKQAEYGVDAAE
+267 ELKQAEYAIDSAE

-289 HMPKIYANAS
+289 HMPKVYANAS
-299 NNWGGDGSNWPGD
+299 NNWGGNGSDWPGD
-312 DNENWSVGVTASM
+312 DDENWSVGVTASI
-325 NIFDS
+325 NVFDS

-344 VQAKETQRQVKD
+344 VQAKENQRQIKD
-356 AVELEVRTDYLNM
+356 NVELEVRTDYLSM
-369 REAEKRITTAQVA
+369 REAEKRISTAQVA

-457 TDVSAD
+457 T
-463 TEDAAAETVPD
+463 AAQA
-474 EEMADADVQQGAEE
+474 ADAQSAGTDAVAQTEN
-488 AANDSENAD
+488 AADGSAQAPANTAD
-497 AEAAENAAPAE
+497 AEQPAAENAASTAAE
-508 QQSEAVPA
+508 NGNT
-516 EEAAVDA
+516 
-523 QAAAE
+523 AAAEQTAE

>member
-1 MMFSYKKAKNVLALT
+1 MFSYKKAKNVLALT

-46 NPDIKIAESQRKEAK
+46 NPSVKIAEYNRKAAK
-61 ADYSAAKSARGIS
+61 ADYSAAKGARGIS
-74 ISLNHSTGRGGYADN
+74 ISLSHDSGRGGYADYAMRSVN
-89 QAVRDAAGRIL
+89 GGTEIL
-100 GYTKY
+100 TKG
-105 IGNDHSNSITASL
+105 IGNSHSNSITASL

-126 QGQIGQAKANYRTML
+126 QGQIGQAKANYRSML
-141 SAEQQAYNEMKET
+141 SAEEQAYNEMKET

-162 LNAGNMKN
+162 LNATNMKA
-170 LRTESVDRLQ
+170 LRQESVDRLQ

-206 LANAK
+206 LANA
-211 QDLITASN
+211 QQNYITASN

-231 IGTPLNTTLTLKDT
+231 IGTPLGTTLLLKDR
-245 LQYVPYD
+245 LQYEPYE

-262 EEHRP
+262 EQHRP
-267 ELKQAEYGVDAAE
+267 ELKQAEYAIDSAE

-289 HMPKIYANAS
+289 HMPKVYANAS
-299 NNWGGDGSNWPGD
+299 NNWGGNGSDWPGD
-312 DNENWSVGVTASM
+312 DDENWSVGVTASM
-325 NIFDS
+325 NVFDS

-336 IHAAQEAL
+336 IHAAQENLAK
-344 VQAKETQRQVKD
+344 AKESQRQIKD
-356 AVELEVRTDYLNM
+356 NVELEVRTDYLSM
-369 REAEKRITTAQVA
+369 REAEKRITTTQVA

-457 TDVSAD
+457 T
-463 TEDAAAETVPD
+463 AAQA
-474 EEMADADVQQGAEE
+474 ADAQSAGTDT
-488 AANDSENAD
+488 AAQTENAADDSAQAQANTAD
-497 AEAAENAAPAE
+497 AEQPAAENAASTAAE
-508 QQSEAVPA
+508 NGNT
-516 EEAAVDA
+516 
-523 QAAAE
+523 AAAEQTAE

>member
-1 MMFSYKKAKNVLALT
+1 MFSYKKAKNVLALT

-46 NPDIKIAESQRKEAK
+46 NPSVKIAEYNRKAAK
-61 ADYSAAKSARGIS
+61 ADYSAAKGARGIS
-74 ISLNHSTGRGGYADN
+74 ISLSHDSGRGGYADYAKRSIN
-89 QAVRDAAGRIL
+89 GGTEIW
-100 GYTKY
+100 TKG
-105 IGNDHSNSITASL
+105 IGNSHSNSISASL

-126 QGQIGQAKANYRTML
+126 QGQIGQAKANYRSML
-141 SAEQQAYNEMKET
+141 SAEEQAYNEMKET

-162 LNAGNMKN
+162 LNATNMKA
-170 LRTESVDRLQ
+170 LRQESVDRLQ

-206 LANAK
+206 LANA
-211 QDLITASN
+211 QQNYITASN

-231 IGTPLNTTLTLKDT
+231 IGTPLGTTLLLKDR
-245 LQYVPYD
+245 LQYEPYE

-262 EEHRP
+262 EQHRP
-267 ELKQAEYGVDAAE
+267 ELKQAEYAIDSAE

-289 HMPKIYANAS
+289 HMPKVYANAS
-299 NNWGGDGSNWPGD
+299 NNWGGNGSDWPGD
-312 DNENWSVGVTASM
+312 DDENWSVGVTASM
-325 NIFDS
+325 NVFDS

-336 IHAAQEAL
+336 IHAAQENLAK
-344 VQAKETQRQVKD
+344 AKESQRQIKD
-356 AVELEVRTDYLNM
+356 NVELEVRTDYLNL
-369 REAEKRITTAQVA
+369 REAEKRITTTQVA

-457 TDVSAD
+457 TAAQAADAQSAG
-463 TEDAAAETVPD
+463 TDAAAQTENA
-474 EEMADADVQQGAEE
+474 ADDSAQAP
-488 AANDSENAD
+488 ANTAD
-497 AEAAENAAPAE
+497 AEQPAAENAASTAAE
-508 QQSEAVPA
+508 NGNT
-516 EEAAVDA
+516 
-523 QAAAE
+523 AAAGQTAE

>member
-1 MMFSYKKAKNVLALT
+1 MFSYKKAKNVLALT

-46 NPDIKIAESQRKEAK
+46 NPSVKIAEYNRKAAK
-61 ADYSAAKSARGIS
+61 ADYSAAKGARGIS
-74 ISLNHSTGRGGYADN
+74 ISLSHDSGRGGYADYAMRSVN
-89 QAVRDAAGRIL
+89 GGTKIL
-100 GYTKY
+100 TKG
-105 IGNDHSNSITASL
+105 IGNSHSNSITASL

-126 QGQIGQAKANYRTML
+126 QGQIGQAKANYRSML
-141 SAEQQAYNEMKET
+141 SAEEQAYNEMKET

-162 LNAGNMKN
+162 LNATNMKA
-170 LRTESVDRLQ
+170 LRQESVDRLQ

-211 QDLITASN
+211 QDYITASN

-231 IGTPLNTTLTLKDT
+231 IGTPLNTTLKLKDS
-245 LQYVPYD
+245 LQYVPYE

-262 EEHRP
+262 EQHRP
-267 ELKQAEYGVDAAE
+267 ELKQAEYAIDSAE

-289 HMPKIYANAS
+289 HMPKVYANAS
-299 NNWGGDGSNWPGD
+299 NNWGGNGSDWPGD
-312 DNENWSVGVTASM
+312 DDENWSVGVTASM
-325 NIFDS
+325 NVFDS

-336 IHAAQEAL
+336 IHAAQENLAK
-344 VQAKETQRQVKD
+344 AKESQRQIKD
-356 AVELEVRTDYLNM
+356 NVELEVRTDYLNL
-369 REAEKRITTAQVA
+369 REAEKRITTTQVA

-457 TDVSAD
+457 TAAQSAD
-463 TEDAAAETVPD
+463 AQSAGTDAAAQTENA
-474 EEMADADVQQGAEE
+474 ADDSAQAS
-488 AANDSENAD
+488 ANTAD
-497 AEAAENAAPAE
+497 AEQPAAENAASTAAE
-508 QQSEAVPA
+508 NGNT
-516 EEAAVDA
+516 
-523 QAAAE
+523 AAAEQTAE

>member
-1 MMFSYKKAKNVLALT
+1 MFSYKKAKNVLALT

-46 NPDIKIAESQRKEAK
+46 NPSVKIAEYNRKAAK
-61 ADYSAAKSARGIS
+61 ADYSAAKGARGIS
-74 ISLNHSTGRGGYADN
+74 ISLSHESGRGGYADN
-89 QAVRDAAGRIL
+89 HILRDAAGRIL
-100 GYTKY
+100 SNDKQ
-105 IGNDHSNSITASL
+105 IGNTHSNSITASL

-126 QGQIGQAKANYRTML
+126 QGQIGQAKANYRSML
-141 SAEQQAYNEMKET
+141 SAEEQAYNEMKET

-162 LNAGNMKN
+162 LNATNMKA
-170 LRTESVDRLQ
+170 LRQESVDRLQ

-206 LANAK
+206 LANA
-211 QDLITASN
+211 QQNYITASN
-219 EYDVAE
+219 QYDVAE

-231 IGTPLNTTLTLKDT
+231 IGTPLNTTLKLKDS

-262 EEHRP
+262 EQHRP
-267 ELKQAEYGVDAAE
+267 ELKQAEYAVDSAE

-289 HMPKIYANAS
+289 HMPKVYANAS
-299 NNWGGDGSNWPGD
+299 NNWGGNGSDWPGD
-312 DNENWSVGVTASM
+312 DDENWSVGVTASM
-325 NIFDS
+325 NVFDS

-336 IHAAQEAL
+336 IHAAQENLAK
-344 VQAKETQRQVKD
+344 AKESQRQIKD
-356 AVELEVRTDYLNM
+356 NIELEVRTDYLNL
-369 REAEKRITTAQVA
+369 REAEKRITTTQVA

-457 TDVSAD
+457 TAAQAADGSAQ
-463 TEDAAAETVPD
+463 AP
-474 EEMADADVQQGAEE
+474 
-488 AANDSENAD
+488 ANTAD
-497 AEAAENAAPAE
+497 AEQPAAENAASTAAE
-508 QQSEAVPA
+508 NGNT
-516 EEAAVDA
+516 
-523 QAAAE
+523 AAAEQTAE

>member
-1 MMFSYKKAKNVLALT
+1 MFSYKKAKNVLALT

-46 NPDIKIAESQRKEAK
+46 NPSVKIAEYNRKAAK
-61 ADYSAAKSARGIS
+61 ADYSAAKGARGIS
-74 ISLNHSTGRGGYADN
+74 ISLNHSTGRNGYADPQYN
-89 QAVRDAAGRIL
+89 QQLNIW
-100 GYTKY
+100 TKG
-105 IGNDHSNSITASL
+105 IGNSHSNSITASL

-126 QGQIGQAKANYRTML
+126 QGQIGQAKANYRSML
-141 SAEQQAYNEMKET
+141 SAEEQAYNEMKET

-162 LNAGNMKN
+162 LNATNMKA
-170 LRTESVDRLQ
+170 LRQESVDRLQ

-206 LANAK
+206 LANA
-211 QDLITASN
+211 QQNYITASN

-231 IGTPLNTTLTLKDT
+231 IGTPLNTTLKLKDS

-262 EEHRP
+262 EQHRP
-267 ELKQAEYGVDAAE
+267 ELKQAEYAIDSAE

-289 HMPKIYANAS
+289 HMPKVYANAS
-299 NNWGGDGSNWPGD
+299 NNWGGNGSDWPGD
-312 DNENWSVGVTASM
+312 DDENWSVGVTASM
-325 NIFDS
+325 NVFDS

-336 IHAAQEAL
+336 IHAAQENLAK
-344 VQAKETQRQVKD
+344 AKESQRQIKD
-356 AVELEVRTDYLNM
+356 NVELEVRTDYLGM
-369 REAEKRITTAQVA
+369 REAEKRISTTQVA
-382 VASAEE
+382 VAQAEE

-400 VGTNIDVMDAQEAL
+400 VGTNIDVMDAQVAL
-414 TQAKTNYY
+414 TEAKTNYVK
-422 QALYNYNTSKAA
+422 ALYDYNTSKAA

-457 TDVSAD
+457 TAAQAADAQSAG
-463 TEDAAAETVPD
+463 TDAAAQTENA
-474 EEMADADVQQGAEE
+474 ADGSAQAP
-488 AANDSENAD
+488 ANTAD
-497 AEAAENAAPAE
+497 AEQPAAENAASTAAE
-508 QQSEAVPA
+508 NGNT
-516 EEAAVDA
+516 
-523 QAAAE
+523 AAAEQTAE

>member
-1 MMFSYKKAKNVLALT
+1 MFSYKKAKNVLALT

-46 NPDIKIAESQRKEAK
+46 NPSVKIAEYNRKAAK
-61 ADYSAAKSARGIS
+61 ADYSAAKGARGIS
-74 ISLNHSTGRGGYADN
+74 ISLSHDSSRGGYADYARRSVN
-89 QAVRDAAGRIL
+89 GGTPIW
-100 GYTKY
+100 TKS
-105 IGNDHSNSITASL
+105 IGNSHSNSITASL

-126 QGQIGQAKANYRTML
+126 QGQIGQAKANYRSML
-141 SAEQQAYNEMKET
+141 SAEEQAYNEMKET

-162 LNAGNMKN
+162 LNATNMKA
-170 LRTESVDRLQ
+170 LRQESVDRLQ

-206 LANAK
+206 LANA
-211 QDLITASN
+211 QQNYITASN

-231 IGTPLNTTLTLKDT
+231 IGTPLGTTLLLKDR
-245 LQYVPYD
+245 LQYEPYE

-262 EEHRP
+262 EQHRP
-267 ELKQAEYGVDAAE
+267 ELKQAEYAIDSAE

-289 HMPKIYANAS
+289 HMPKVYANAS
-299 NNWGGDGSNWPGD
+299 NNWGGNGSDWPGD
-312 DNENWSVGVTASM
+312 DDENWSVGVTASM
-325 NIFDS
+325 NVFDS

-336 IHAAQEAL
+336 IHAAQENLAK
-344 VQAKETQRQVKD
+344 AKESQRQIKD
-356 AVELEVRTDYLNM
+356 NVELEVRTDYLNL
-369 REAEKRITTAQVA
+369 REAEKRITTTQVA

-457 TDVSAD
+457 TAAQAADAQSAG
-463 TEDAAAETVPD
+463 TDAAAQTENA
-474 EEMADADVQQGAEE
+474 ADGSAQTPANTAGAEQP
-488 AANDSENAD
+488 
-497 AEAAENAAPAE
+497 AAENAASTAAE
-508 QQSEAVPA
+508 NGNT
-516 EEAAVDA
+516 
-523 QAAAE
+523 AAAEQTAE

>member
-1 MMFSYKKAKNVLALT
+1 MFSYKKAKNVLALT

-46 NPDIKIAESQRKEAK
+46 NPSVKIAEYNRKAAK

-74 ISLNHSTGRGGYADN
+74 ISLSHDSGRGGYADN
-89 QAVRDAAGRIL
+89 RSYVITDNMGRQIPR
-100 GYTKY
+100 YDKS
-105 IGNDHSNSITASL
+105 IGNSHSNSITASL

-126 QGQIGQAKANYRTML
+126 QGQIGQAKANYRSML
-141 SAEQQAYNEMKET
+141 SAEEQAYNEMKET

-162 LNAGNMKN
+162 LNATNMKA
-170 LRTESVDRLQ
+170 LRQESVDRLQ

-206 LANAK
+206 LANA
-211 QDLITASN
+211 QQNYITASN

-231 IGTPLNTTLTLKDT
+231 IGTPLGTTLLLKDR
-245 LQYVPYD
+245 LQYEPYE

-262 EEHRP
+262 EQHRP
-267 ELKQAEYGVDAAE
+267 ELKQAEYAVDSAE

-289 HMPKIYANAS
+289 HMPKVYANAS
-299 NNWGGDGSNWPGD
+299 NNWGGNGSDWPGD
-312 DNENWSVGVTASM
+312 DDENWSVGVTASM
-325 NIFDS
+325 NVFDS

-336 IHAAQEAL
+336 IHAAQENLAK
-344 VQAKETQRQVKD
+344 AKESQRQIKD
-356 AVELEVRTDYLNM
+356 NVELEVRTDYLSM

-457 TDVSAD
+457 TAAQAADAQSAG
-463 TEDAAAETVPD
+463 TDAAAQTENA
-474 EEMADADVQQGAEE
+474 ADDSAQAP
-488 AANDSENAD
+488 ANTAD
-497 AEAAENAAPAE
+497 AEQPAAENAASTSTAAE
-508 QQSEAVPA
+508 NGNT
-516 EEAAVDA
+516 
-523 QAAAE
+523 AAAEQTAE

>member
-1 MMFSYKKAKNVLALT
+1 MFSYKKAKNVLALT

-46 NPDIKIAESQRKEAK
+46 NPNVKIAEYNRKAAK

-74 ISLNHSTGRGGYADN
+74 ISLSHESGRGGYADN
-89 QAVRDAAGRIL
+89 HILRDAAGRIL
-100 GYTKY
+100 SNDKQ
-105 IGNDHSNSITASL
+105 IGNTHSNSITASL

-126 QGQIGQAKANYRTML
+126 QGQIGQAKANYRSML
-141 SAEQQAYNEMKET
+141 SAEEQAYNEMKET

-162 LNAGNMKN
+162 LNATNMKA
-170 LRTESVDRLQ
+170 LRQESVDRLQ

-206 LANAK
+206 LANA
-211 QDLITASN
+211 QQNYITASN
-219 EYDVAE
+219 QYDVAE

-231 IGTPLNTTLTLKDT
+231 IGTPLGTTLLLKDR
-245 LQYVPYD
+245 LQYEPYE

-262 EEHRP
+262 EQHRP
-267 ELKQAEYGVDAAE
+267 ELKQAEYAIDSAE

-289 HMPKIYANAS
+289 HMPKVYANAS
-299 NNWGGDGSNWPGD
+299 NNWGGNGSDWPGD
-312 DNENWSVGVTASM
+312 DDENWSVGVTASM
-325 NIFDS
+325 NVFDS

-336 IHAAQEAL
+336 IHAAQENLAK
-344 VQAKETQRQVKD
+344 AKESQRQIKD
-356 AVELEVRTDYLNM
+356 NVELEVRTDYLNL
-369 REAEKRITTAQVA
+369 REAEKRITTTQVA

-457 TDVSAD
+457 T
-463 TEDAAAETVPD
+463 AAQA
-474 EEMADADVQQGAEE
+474 ADAQSAGTDT
-488 AANDSENAD
+488 AAQTENAADDSAQVPANTAD
-497 AEAAENAAPAE
+497 AEQPAAENAA
-508 QQSEAVPA
+508 ST
-516 EEAAVDA
+516 AAGNGNT
-523 QAAAE
+523 AAAEQTAE

>member
-1 MMFSYKKAKNVLALT
+1 MFSYKKAKNVLALT

-46 NPDIKIAESQRKEAK
+46 NPSVKIAEYNRKAAK
-61 ADYSAAKSARGIS
+61 ADYSAAKGARGIS
-74 ISLNHSTGRGGYADN
+74 ISLNHDSGRGGYADN
-89 QAVRDAAGRIL
+89 RRYVITDNMGRQIPR
-100 GYTKY
+100 YDKS
-105 IGNDHSNSITASL
+105 IGNSHSNSITASL
-118 PIFTGGEL
+118 PLFTGGEL
-126 QGQIGQAKANYRTML
+126 QGQIGQAKANYRSML
-141 SAEQQAYNEMKET
+141 SAEEQAYNEMKET

-162 LNAGNMKN
+162 LNATNMKA
-170 LRTESVDRLQ
+170 LRQESVDRLQ

-206 LANAK
+206 LANA
-211 QDLITASN
+211 QQNYITASN
-219 EYDVAE
+219 QYDVAE

-231 IGTPLNTTLTLKDT
+231 IGTPLGTTLLLKDR
-245 LQYVPYD
+245 LQYEPYE

-262 EEHRP
+262 EQHRP
-267 ELKQAEYGVDAAE
+267 ELKQAEYAVDSAE

-289 HMPKIYANAS
+289 HMPKVYANAS
-299 NNWGGDGSNWPGD
+299 NNWGGNGSDWPGD
-312 DNENWSVGVTASM
+312 DDENWSVGVTASM
-325 NIFDS
+325 NVFDS

-336 IHAAQEAL
+336 IHAAQENLAK
-344 VQAKETQRQVKD
+344 AKESQRQIKD
-356 AVELEVRTDYLNM
+356 NVELEVRTDYLNL
-369 REAEKRITTAQVA
+369 REAEKRITTTQVA

-457 TDVSAD
+457 TAAQAADAQSAG
-463 TEDAAAETVPD
+463 TDAAAQTEN
-474 EEMADADVQQGAEE
+474 
-488 AANDSENAD
+488 AASGSAQAQASTAD
-497 AEAAENAAPAE
+497 AEQPAAENAASTAAE
-508 QQSEAVPA
+508 NGNT
-516 EEAAVDA
+516 
-523 QAAAE
+523 AAAEQTAE

>member
-1 MMFSYKKAKNVLALT
+1 MFSYKKAKNVLALT

-46 NPDIKIAESQRKEAK
+46 NPSVKIAEYNRKAAK
-61 ADYSAAKSARGIS
+61 ADYSAAKGARGIS
-74 ISLNHSTGRGGYADN
+74 ISLSHESGRGGYDDN
-89 QAVRDAAGRIL
+89 HILRDAAGRIL
-100 GYTKY
+100 SNDKQ
-105 IGNDHSNSITASL
+105 IGNTHSNSITASL

-126 QGQIGQAKANYRTML
+126 QGQIGQAKANYRSML
-141 SAEQQAYNEMKET
+141 SAEEQAYNEMKET

-162 LNAGNMKN
+162 LNATNMKA
-170 LRTESVDRLQ
+170 LRQESVDRLQ

-206 LANAK
+206 LANA
-211 QDLITASN
+211 QQNYITASN

-231 IGTPLNTTLTLKDT
+231 IGTPLGTTLLLKDR
-245 LQYVPYD
+245 LQYEPYE

-262 EEHRP
+262 EQHRP
-267 ELKQAEYGVDAAE
+267 ELKQAEYAIDSAE

-289 HMPKIYANAS
+289 HMPKVYANAS
-299 NNWGGDGSNWPGD
+299 NNWGGNGSDWPGD
-312 DNENWSVGVTASM
+312 DDENWSVGVTASM
-325 NIFDS
+325 NVFDS

-336 IHAAQEAL
+336 IHAAQENLAK
-344 VQAKETQRQVKD
+344 AKESQRQIKD
-356 AVELEVRTDYLNM
+356 NVELEVRTDYLNL
-369 REAEKRITTAQVA
+369 REAEKRITTTQVA

-457 TDVSAD
+457 T
-463 TEDAAAETVPD
+463 AAQA
-474 EEMADADVQQGAEE
+474 ADAQSAGTDAVAQTEN
-488 AANDSENAD
+488 AADGSAQAPANTAD
-497 AEAAENAAPAE
+497 AEQPAAENAASTAAE
-508 QQSEAVPA
+508 NGNT
-516 EEAAVDA
+516 
-523 QAAAE
+523 AAAEQTAE

>member
-1 MMFSYKKAKNVLALT
+1 MFSYKKAKNVLALT
-16 AALSV
+16 TALSV

-46 NPDIKIAESQRKEAK
+46 NPSVKIAEYNRKAAK

-74 ISLNHSTGRGGYADN
+74 ISLNHDSGRGGYADN
-89 QAVRDAAGRIL
+89 RRYVITDNMGRQIPR
-100 GYTKY
+100 YDKS
-105 IGNDHSNSITASL
+105 IGNSHSNSITASL

-126 QGQIGQAKANYRTML
+126 QGQIGQAKANYRSML
-141 SAEQQAYNEMKET
+141 SAEEQAYNEMKET

-162 LNAGNMKN
+162 LNATNMKA
-170 LRTESVDRLQ
+170 LRQESVDRLQ

-206 LANAK
+206 LANA
-211 QDLITASN
+211 QQNYITASN
-219 EYDVAE
+219 QYDVAE

-231 IGTPLNTTLTLKDT
+231 IGTPLGTTLLLKDR
-245 LQYVPYD
+245 LQYEPYE

-262 EEHRP
+262 EQHRP
-267 ELKQAEYGVDAAE
+267 ELKQAEYAVDSAE

-289 HMPKIYANAS
+289 HMPKVYANAS
-299 NNWGGDGSNWPGD
+299 NNWGGNGSDWPGD
-312 DNENWSVGVTASM
+312 DDENWSVGVTASM
-325 NIFDS
+325 NVFDS

-336 IHAAQEAL
+336 IHAAQENLAK
-344 VQAKETQRQVKD
+344 AKESQRQIKD
-356 AVELEVRTDYLNM
+356 NVELEVRTDYLNL
-369 REAEKRITTAQVA
+369 REAEKRITTTQVA

-457 TDVSAD
+457 TAAQAADAQSAG
-463 TEDAAAETVPD
+463 TDAAA
-474 EEMADADVQQGAEE
+474 Q
-488 AANDSENAD
+488 
-497 AEAAENAAPAE
+497 AENGNT
-508 QQSEAVPA
+508 
-516 EEAAVDA
+516 
-523 QAAAE
+523 AAAEQTAE

>member
-1 MMFSYKKAKNVLALT
+1 MFSYKKAKNVLALT

-46 NPDIKIAESQRKEAK
+46 NPSVKIAEYNRKAAK
-61 ADYSAAKSARGIS
+61 ADYSAAKGARGIS
-74 ISLNHSTGRGGYADN
+74 ISLNHSSGRGGYADN
-89 QAVRDAAGRIL
+89 RYNTIYQNGVPIAIYDKGIA
-100 GYTKY
+100 
-105 IGNDHSNSITASL
+105 NSHSNSITASL

-126 QGQIGQAKANYRTML
+126 QGQIGQAKANYRSML
-141 SAEQQAYNEMKET
+141 SAEEQAYNEMKET

-162 LNAGNMKN
+162 LNATNMKA
-170 LRTESVDRLQ
+170 LRQESVDRLQ

-211 QDLITASN
+211 QDYITASN

-231 IGTPLNTTLTLKDT
+231 IGTPLGTTLLLKDR
-245 LQYVPYD
+245 LQYEPYE

-262 EEHRP
+262 EQHRP
-267 ELKQAEYGVDAAE
+267 ELKQAEYAIDSAE

-289 HMPKIYANAS
+289 HMPKVYANAS
-299 NNWGGDGSNWPGD
+299 NNWGGNGSDWPGD
-312 DNENWSVGVTASM
+312 DDENWSVGVTASM
-325 NIFDS
+325 NVFDS

-336 IHAAQEAL
+336 IHAAQENLAK
-344 VQAKETQRQVKD
+344 AKESQRQIKD
-356 AVELEVRTDYLNM
+356 NVELEVRTDYLNL
-369 REAEKRITTAQVA
+369 REAEKRITTTQVA

-457 TDVSAD
+457 TAAQAADAQSAG
-463 TEDAAAETVPD
+463 TDAAAQTENA
-474 EEMADADVQQGAEE
+474 ADGSVQAP
-488 AANDSENAD
+488 ANTAD
-497 AEAAENAAPAE
+497 AEQPAAENAASTAAE
-508 QQSEAVPA
+508 NGNT
-516 EEAAVDA
+516 
-523 QAAAE
+523 AAAEQTAE

>member
-1 MMFSYKKAKNVLALT
+1 MFSYKKAKNVLALT
-16 AALSV
+16 TALSV

-46 NPDIKIAESQRKEAK
+46 NPSVKIAEYNRKAAK

-74 ISLNHSTGRGGYADN
+74 ISLNHDSGRGGYADN
-89 QAVRDAAGRIL
+89 RRYVITDNMGRQIPR
-100 GYTKY
+100 YDKS
-105 IGNDHSNSITASL
+105 IGNSHSNSITASL

-126 QGQIGQAKANYRTML
+126 QGQIGQAKANYRSML
-141 SAEQQAYNEMKET
+141 SAEEQAYNEMKET

-162 LNAGNMKN
+162 LNATNMKA
-170 LRTESVDRLQ
+170 LRQESVDRLQ

-206 LANAK
+206 LANA
-211 QDLITASN
+211 QQNYITASN
-219 EYDVAE
+219 QYDVAE

-231 IGTPLNTTLTLKDT
+231 IGTPLGTTLLLKDR
-245 LQYVPYD
+245 LQYEPYE

-262 EEHRP
+262 EQHRP
-267 ELKQAEYGVDAAE
+267 ELKQAEYAVDSAE

-289 HMPKIYANAS
+289 HMPKVYANAS
-299 NNWGGDGSNWPGD
+299 NNWGGNGSDWPGD
-312 DNENWSVGVTASM
+312 DDENWSVGVTASM
-325 NIFDS
+325 NVFDS

-336 IHAAQEAL
+336 IHAAQENLAK
-344 VQAKETQRQVKD
+344 AKESQRQIKD
-356 AVELEVRTDYLNM
+356 NVELEVRTDYLNL
-369 REAEKRITTAQVA
+369 REAEKRITTTQVA

-457 TDVSAD
+457 TAAQAADEQSAG
-463 TEDAAAETVPD
+463 TDAAAQTENA
-474 EEMADADVQQGAEE
+474 ADGSAQAP
-488 AANDSENAD
+488 ANTAD
-497 AEAAENAAPAE
+497 AEQPAAENAASTAAE
-508 QQSEAVPA
+508 NGNT
-516 EEAAVDA
+516 
-523 QAAAE
+523 AAAEQTAE